1 MATAPAQRPSRGA
14 HVSAI
19 IKAGQ
24 IVLSVDRVSLGAQST
39 VVEPGST
46 PVELAP
52 VTHAHGDGNTGD
64 AFAPERDRLL
74 ARIAALEAAASGHEA
89 ELAQSTRAAFER
101 GVDDGIRQA
110 AHAEAERL
118 ALLKS
123 GIDAARDMFIA
134 RLASL
139 EGLAAEVALVGLER
153 VLGDPTRHA
162 ELVIDTVRHRLT
174 SIAQGSLVGIR
185 VSADDFHDPARL
197 DTARRTLDM
206 APSVSLVADPQLPV
220 GACVIDLTLGK
231 LDAGIPH
238 QLASVAATIREAGSH
253 A

>member
-1 MATAPAQRPSRGA
+1 MSP
-14 HVSAI
+14 I
-19 IKAGQ
+19 IKAAQ
-24 IVLSVDRVSLGAQST
+24 IVLSVDRVSLGAQSAVT
-39 VVEPGST
+39 EPCSSPVEPT
-46 PVELAP
+46 PVAR
-52 VTHAHGDGNTGD
+52 VFDDDNTGD

-74 ARIAALEAAASGHEA
+74 ARIATLEAAASGHEA
-89 ELAQSTRAAFER
+89 ELAQSARTAFER
-101 GVDDGIRQA
+101 GIEDGIRQA
-110 AHAEAERL
+110 AHVEAERL

-123 GIDAARDMFIA
+123 GIDAARDTFIA

-185 VSADDFHDPARL
+185 VSADDFRDPARL
-197 DTARRTLDM
+197 DTVRHTLDT
-206 APSVSLVADPQLPV
+206 APSVSLVADPQLPA

-231 LDAGIPH
+231 LDVGIPR
-238 QLASVAATIREAGSH
+238 QLASIAATIREADGH